1 MSRPDPKDR
10 RDLAAR
16 IAQVTS
22 GELQGAALVDALEGI
37 VRDDPRNGQAYVRL
51 GYARLQAGDCAH
63 AEPAFR
69 AAAGAGLP
77 SADLYLGLATCLGRR
92 RDLSGAEAALA
103 NAQRLEPDNP
113 VVVANLGILQASK
126 GNLRAAIDSLTRAI
140 ALDPSLL
147 EARFNLALAY
157 ARAGRR
163 DDAGVTAR
171 DLLARLPENAP
182 QRAEVER
189 LLKAVK

>member
-1 MSRPDPKDR
+1 MRAFAESTLAFRESIR
-10 RDLAAR
+10 RFRESTRVQQESMRMD
-16 IAQVTS
+16 
-22 GELQGAALVDALEGI
+22 ALVN
-37 VRDDPRNGQAYVRL
+37 VRKSCRVLDSGTVTNAF
-51 GYARLQAGDCAH
+51 GDCAR

-69 AAAGAGLP
+69 AAAATGLP
-77 SADLYLGLATCLGRR
+77 SADVYVGLATCLGRR

-103 NAQRLEPDNP
+103 NAQRLEPENP
-113 VVVANLGILQASK
+113 VVLANLGILHATK
-126 GNLRAAIDSLTRAI
+126 GNLSAAIEALTRAI

-171 DLLARLPENAP
+171 ELLARLPENAP
-182 QRAEVER
+182 QRSEVER